1 MTFLYILKAK
11 RGASGS
17 FEDGFAEI
25 ASAPAVCKVE
35 QVRVLD

>member
-11 RGASGS
+11 KTRGS
-17 FEDGFAEI
+17 FEDGIAEI
-25 ASAPAVCKVE
+25 VRAPAVCKVE